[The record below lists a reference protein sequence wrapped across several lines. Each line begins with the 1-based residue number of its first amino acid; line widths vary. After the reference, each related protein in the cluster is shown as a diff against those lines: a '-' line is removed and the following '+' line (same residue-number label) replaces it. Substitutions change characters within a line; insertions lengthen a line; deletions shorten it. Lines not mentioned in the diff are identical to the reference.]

1 MNKQLKKITTSCLI
15 AATLLAST
23 GVFAMD
29 SEEFNRRMDEGMKA
43 YIQKDYATATNL
55 FQRLYNEGSLD
66 YEQEQRVL
74 KFLDSS
80 KSNQYGL
87 PSKNQSNTQTTTQQT
102 TNSNSLSTAEFDSGM
117 AKGIW
122 YFNKGMY
129 YEAKDEFQWFCDYNW
144 GRMNAGQQ
152 KYALDYLGSAKQK
165 IQQWE
170 TSQKNNSYFPI
181 PGTKLNFTLVNH
193 SGNDISGIYISEITH
208 DTWEENILNENLLS
222 YDSSRISFTGT
233 FDTSQFDLLFI
244 CVDGEEIVFKD
255 IDLSVVNT
263 ATLTYNGYDGYNLNW

>member
-1 MNKQLKKITTSCLI
+1 MKKQFKKITAGCLV
-15 AATLLAST
+15 AATLLSSA

-29 SEEFNRRMDEGMKA
+29 S
-43 YIQKDYATATNL
+43 
-55 FQRLYNEGSLD
+55 
-66 YEQEQRVL
+66 
-74 KFLDSS
+74 DS
-80 KSNQYGL
+80 
-87 PSKNQSNTQTTTQQT
+87 T
-102 TNSNSLSTAEFDSGM
+102 SLSTAEFDSGM

-170 TSQKNNSYFPI
+170 NSQKNTSYFPI

-193 SGNDISGIYISEITH
+193 SGNDISEIYISEITH

-233 FDTSQFDLLFI
+233 FDTSRFDLLFI

>member
-1 MNKQLKKITTSCLI
+1 MKKQLKKITAGCLI
-15 AATLLAST
+15 VATLLASV

-55 FQRLYNEGSLD
+55 FQRLYNEGNLS

-74 KFLDSS
+74 NFLDSS

-87 PSKNQSNTQTTTQQT
+87 PSKNQSNTQTATQQT
-102 TNSNSLSTAEFDSGM
+102 INNNSISTAEFDSGM

-144 GRMNAGQQ
+144 GKMNVGQQ
-152 KYALDYLGSAKQK
+152 KYALDYLGATRGRIKEYESIVHLEYGAPPQYGGLYHITANEAIRLIKVVYGVSTYHVG
-165 IQQWE
+165 
-170 TSQKNNSYFPI
+170 TSNVFFQFYGEGREFRVNRWYNTPAVTVDEVII
-181 PGTKLNFTLVNH
+181 P
-193 SGNDISGIYISEITH
+193 
-208 DTWEENILNENLLS
+208 
-222 YDSSRISFTGT
+222 
-233 FDTSQFDLLFI
+233 LF
-244 CVDGEEIVFKD
+244 
-255 IDLSVVNT
+255 
-263 ATLTYNGYDGYNLNW
+263 